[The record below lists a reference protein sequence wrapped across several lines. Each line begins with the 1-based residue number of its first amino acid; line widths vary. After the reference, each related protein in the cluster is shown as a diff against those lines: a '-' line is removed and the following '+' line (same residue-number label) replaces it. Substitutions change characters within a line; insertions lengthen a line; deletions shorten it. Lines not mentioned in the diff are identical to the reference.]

1 MFFLLLG
8 GLALIAFIV
17 LARSFVKADPQ
28 ILARNLRWLGGA
40 LLGLGA
46 LGLTLTGRFNIAIVL
61 APFALALLTGGRF
74 WPGGWPSMGS
84 RNWPGGSTKQVSR
97 VSTEWLEMELHHD
110 TGVMDG
116 AVRKGAFAG
125 ASLGVLDRAQLTGLL
140 QQLRADAEST
150 RLLET
155 YLDRRFGPGW
165 RAEREAGQGGGK
177 RGNGAARS
185 TGMSRAEA
193 LRVLGLAEE
202 ADENAIRAAY
212 HKLMLQ
218 NHPDRGGSDYL
229 AAKINEA
236 KDVLLG

>member
-8 GLALIAFIV
+8 GLALIAFIL
-17 LARSFVKADPQ
+17 LARAFLKADPQ
-28 ILARNLRWLGGA
+28 ILARNLRWFGVG

-46 LGLTLTGRFNIAIVL
+46 IGLTLTGRLSLAIVL
-61 APFALALLTGGRF
+61 APFAWALLTGGRV

-110 TGVMDG
+110 TGAMEGV
-116 AVRKGAFAG
+116 VRQGSLAG
-125 ASLGVLDRAQLTGLL
+125 SSLGRLDRTQLNGLL
-140 QQLRADAEST
+140 QQLGGDTEST

-155 YLDRRFGPGW
+155 YLDRRFGPDW
-165 RAEREAGQGGGK
+165 RDATRGQAGQ
-177 RGNGAARS
+177 RGNNARS
-185 TGMSRAEA
+185 GMSRAEA
-193 LRVLGLAEE
+193 LRVLGLAEG
-202 ADENAIRAAY
+202 ADETAIRAA
-212 HKLMLQ
+212 HRKLILQ

-236 KDVLLG
+236 KDILLG